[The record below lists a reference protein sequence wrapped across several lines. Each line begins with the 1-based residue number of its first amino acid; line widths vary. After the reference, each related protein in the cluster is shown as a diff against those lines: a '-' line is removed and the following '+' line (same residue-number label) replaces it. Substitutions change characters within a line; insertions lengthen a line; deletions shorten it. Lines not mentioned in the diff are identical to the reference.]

1 MKLPRR
7 KFLHLAAGAA
17 ALPAVSRIARAQAY
31 PTRPITIIVPYA
43 AGGPT
48 DTVGRVMAERMRD
61 LLGQPVVVEN
71 VTGAAGSIG
80 TGRAARAA
88 PDGYTLSLGDVSTHV
103 VNGAVCSLQYDVL
116 NDFEPVCLLAISPLL
131 IVGRKTMPATN
142 LQELIAW
149 LKANPDK
156 ASQGVAG
163 AASQLAGFYF
173 QTTTATRFQVVPYR
187 GAAPAVQDMVAGH
200 IDLMFPPASVAL
212 ASIRGGDIK
221 AYAVAAKSRLKA
233 APDIPTVD
241 EAGLPGFHISI
252 WQAFWAP
259 KGTPKDVI
267 AKLNAAIVSSLADAT
282 VSSRLADL
290 GLGDSPARAADA
302 ARRSAPCRRPRSRS
316 GGRSSRRRT
325 SRPSDRCSSCRTEYS
340 INRIRRTAAK
350 TTINPIFKVM
360 PRT

>member
-7 KFLHLAAGAA
+7 KFLHLAASAA

-103 VNGAVCSLQYDVL
+103 VNGAVRPLQYDVL

-163 AASQLAGFYF
+163 ASSQLAGFYF

-200 IDLMFPPASVAL
+200 IDLMFPRRRSRWRAS
-212 ASIRGGDIK
+212 
-221 AYAVAAKSRLKA
+221 AAATSRPSRLR
-233 APDIPTVD
+233 P
-241 EAGLPGFHISI
+241 
-252 WQAFWAP
+252 
-259 KGTPKDVI
+259 
-267 AKLNAAIVSSLADAT
+267 
-282 VSSRLADL
+282 
-290 GLGDSPARAADA
+290 RAA
-302 ARRSAPCRRPRSRS
+302 SR
-316 GGRSSRRRT
+316 RRRT
-325 SRPSDRCSSCRTEYS
+325 SRRWTRPDCRDSTPRS
-340 INRIRRTAAK
+340 GRRSGRPRARRRTSSACS
-350 TTINPIFKVM
+350 M
-360 PRT
+360 PRS

>member
-1 MKLPRR
+1 M
-7 KFLHLAAGAA
+7 
-17 ALPAVSRIARAQAY
+17 
-31 PTRPITIIVPYA
+31 
-43 AGGPT
+43 
-48 DTVGRVMAERMRD
+48 
-61 LLGQPVVVEN
+61 
-71 VTGAAGSIG
+71 
-80 TGRAARAA
+80 
-88 PDGYTLSLGDVSTHV
+88 
-103 VNGAVCSLQYDVL
+103 VNGAVRPLQYDVL

-163 AASQLAGFYF
+163 ASSQLAGFYF

-221 AYAVAAKSRLKA
+221 AFAVAAKSRLKA

-241 EAGLPGFHISI
+241 EAGLPGFHTSI

-259 KGTPKDVI
+259 KGTSKDVVGM
-267 AKLNAAIVSSLADAT
+267 LNAAIVSSLAEAT
-282 VSSRLADL
+282 VISRLTDL
-290 GLGDSPARAADA
+290 GLEPAPRDQQTPQALGALHKAEIEKWWPIIKAANIK
-302 ARRSAPCRRPRSRS
+302 P
-316 GGRSSRRRT
+316 
-325 SRPSDRCSSCRTEYS
+325 E
-340 INRIRRTAAK
+340 
-350 TTINPIFKVM
+350 
-360 PRT
+360 

>member
-7 KFLHLAAGAA
+7 QFLRLAAGAA
-17 ALPAVSRIARAQAY
+17 ALPAVSRIARAQSY
-31 PTRPITIIVPYA
+31 PSRPITIIVPYA

-103 VNGAVCSLQYDVL
+103 VNGAVRSLQYDVL

-149 LKANPDK
+149 LKANPDR

-163 AASQLAGFYF
+163 ASSQLAGFYF

-212 ASIRGGDIK
+212 ASETSPPKAISASGRGRCRTPGSVARHLGASLSVAAGALDSRLYLGRQHRHHIAPVGSAVVGAARSAIHHRKSTGGWHQHRHRGG
-221 AYAVAAKSRLKA
+221 R
-233 APDIPTVD
+233 
-241 EAGLPGFHISI
+241 
-252 WQAFWAP
+252 
-259 KGTPKDVI
+259 
-267 AKLNAAIVSSLADAT
+267 
-282 VSSRLADL
+282 
-290 GLGDSPARAADA
+290 ARAG
-302 ARRSAPCRRPRSRS
+302 RRPYASFRQCIKRNQCDAL
-316 GGRSSRRRT
+316 R
-325 SRPSDRCSSCRTEYS
+325 
-340 INRIRRTAAK
+340 
-350 TTINPIFKVM
+350 
-360 PRT
+360 

>member
-1 MKLPRR
+1 MLERIHAIMVRP
-7 KFLHLAAGAA
+7 LLLAAALAGAA
-17 ALPAVSRIARAQAY
+17 MAAQAQTY

-103 VNGAVCSLQYDVL
+103 VNGAVRSLQYDVL

-149 LKANPDK
+149 LKANPDR

-163 AASQLAGFYF
+163 ASSQLAGFYF

-221 AYAVAAKSRLKA
+221 AFAVAAKSRLKA
-233 APDIPTVD
+233 APSIPTVD
-241 EAGLPGFHISI
+241 EAGLPGFHTSV

-259 KGTPKDVI
+259 KGTSKDVVGT
-267 AKLNAAIVSSLADAT
+267 LNAAIVSSLAEAA
-282 VSSRLADL
+282 VISRLADL
-290 GLGDSPARAADA
+290 GLELPPREQQTPAGLGAHQKAEIEKWWPIIKAAN
-302 ARRSAPCRRPRSRS
+302 
-316 GGRSSRRRT
+316 
-325 SRPSDRCSSCRTEYS
+325 
-340 INRIRRTAAK
+340 I
-350 TTINPIFKVM
+350 KVE
-360 PRT
+360 